1 MADLD
6 LNVLLDAALRIL
18 LTIDKSISVSFTED
32 VIHIKMP
39 TTRRLADF
47 LEVPHYYVLPLLGM
61 MEKDELI
68 TRAERVGIHTTSK
81 GSAMLVALMNDRY
94 KNEAEALMGRAIFE
108 ELRRRV
114 NRTYG
119 TRRN

>member
-6 LNVLLDAALRIL
+6 LNVVLDAAVRIL
-18 LTIDKSISVSFTED
+18 LTVDNSISVRFSSD
-32 VIHIKMP
+32 AIHIKLP

-68 TRAERVGIHTTSK
+68 TRAERVGIQTTSK
-81 GSAMLVALMNDRY
+81 GSAMLVALMHEHY
-94 KNEAEALMGRAIFE
+94 KEEAEALLGHTIFE

-114 NRTYG
+114 NQS
-119 TRRN
+119 

>member
-18 LTIDKSISVSFTED
+18 LTVDKSISVSFTED
-32 VIHIKMP
+32 VIHIKLP

-47 LEVPHYYVLPLLGM
+47 LVVPHYYVLPLLGM

-81 GSAMLVALMNDRY
+81 GSALLVTLMNERF
-94 KNEAEALMGRAIFE
+94 KHEAEALLGRTIFE

-114 NRTYG
+114 NQS
-119 TRRN
+119 

>member
-6 LNVLLDAALRIL
+6 LNVLLDAAVRIL
-18 LTIDKSISVSFTED
+18 LTIDKNISVSFTED
-32 VIHIKMP
+32 AIHIKMP

-81 GSAMLVALMNDRY
+81 GNALLVRLMNERY
-94 KNEAEALMGRAIFE
+94 KDEAEALLGPTIFE

-114 NRTYG
+114 NQS
-119 TRRN
+119 

>member
-18 LTIDKSISVSFTED
+18 LTIDKSISVSFTKD
-32 VIHIKMP
+32 VIHIKLP

-81 GSAMLVALMNDRY
+81 GSALLVALMNEHY
-94 KNEAEALMGRAIFE
+94 KDKAEALLGRTVFE

-114 NRTYG
+114 NQS
-119 TRRN
+119 

>member
-6 LNVLLDAALRIL
+6 LNILLDAALRIL

-119 TRRN
+119 TRSN